1 MNGVD
6 FPPGKRYRNRRASR
20 ADKNGICQSVLPAQ
34 MANDVIC
41 ATGEG
46 ESERAVG
53 MGPLTS
59 ISDVSD
65 PYFVRSYHSL
75 LPPIKARECNY
86 TYHRSIPW
94 RPFSPTAAAG
104 DDENRSGVEKRLCDV
119 NECLRG
125 RKEGPTNC
133 LSSLSSVAHSGGA
146 GPSGFGVSMQLSEL
160 AQTHTNACKSSA
172 ILNVRLL
179 LLCPL
184 NRLPIAN

>member
-46 ESERAVG
+46 ASERAVG

-86 TYHRSIPW
+86 TYHREVFLGGLFLPPRPPVTMRIGREW
-94 RPFSPTAAAG
+94 RNGYAT
-104 DDENRSGVEKRLCDV
+104 
-119 NECLRG
+119 
-125 RKEGPTNC
+125 
-133 LSSLSSVAHSGGA
+133 
-146 GPSGFGVSMQLSEL
+146 
-160 AQTHTNACKSSA
+160 
-172 ILNVRLL
+172 
-179 LLCPL
+179 
-184 NRLPIAN
+184 